1 MPGLF
6 DAGIATIFAREQ
18 LEACIIIGQYRMVVM
33 RSDWDEARKKA
44 ALRAIWVAAGFAGAA
59 AVFVIMCVAIPIKLL
74 GNDFEDSTA
83 KVIEGISKVIA
94 AICILQLSLKL
105 PGWLG
110 AYATEEADIKL
121 GLTLREV
128 RFNVAWNIWREI
140 AELGVFLIPSF
151 LSGDDVRAARHAHS
165 CSCRK
170 ALMHPPPS
178 CQCPNK
184 FRHCHPTALFLPSAP
199 RLPLQMAAIPIS
211 AVLGIAIGLA
221 GGGGIYLANRRTKKK
236 AVLTASMCF
245 ITAWL
250 SVGLFSG
257 GMHEFEEATEETGDV
272 FVIHGDFWS
281 HKQFPMALFK
291 PFGYSDSPSALQ
303 FSMFWLWTTLACML
317 HFLKYTIA
325 TWPKKGDGQP
335 QEIVLSN
342 PMESR

>member
-44 ALRAIWVAAGFAGAA
+44 ALKAIWVAAGFAGAA

-94 AICILQLSLKL
+94 AVCILQLSLKL

-110 AYATEEADIKL
+110 AYETEEADVKL
-121 GLTLREV
+121 GLTLREM

-140 AELGVFLIPSF
+140 AELGVFLVPSF
-151 LSGDDVRAARHAHS
+151 LSGDD
-165 CSCRK
+165 
-170 ALMHPPPS
+170 
-178 CQCPNK
+178 
-184 FRHCHPTALFLPSAP
+184 
-199 RLPLQMAAIPIS
+199 MAAIPIS
-211 AVLGIAIGLA
+211 ALLGIAIGLA

-236 AVLTASMCF
+236 AVLTASMCI

-257 GMHEFEEATEETGDV
+257 GMHEFEEATKETGDV

-303 FSMFWLWTTLACML
+303 FSMFWLWTALASML
-317 HFLKYTIA
+317 HFFKYTIA